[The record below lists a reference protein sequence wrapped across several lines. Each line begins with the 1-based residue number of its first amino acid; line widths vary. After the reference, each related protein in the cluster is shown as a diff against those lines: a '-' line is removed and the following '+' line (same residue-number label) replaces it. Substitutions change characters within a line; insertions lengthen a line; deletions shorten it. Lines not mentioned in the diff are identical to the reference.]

1 MILGT
6 KDKTEQLC
14 PVEQGRPVSQ
24 SENSTGSP
32 PKIIDRASLLSQAV
46 QRNARHV
53 WGERAAHQA
62 RASAASGALTT
73 LLREMWTGSAIPSHV
88 LRMTKQL
95 I

>member
-14 PVEQGRPVSQ
+14 PLEQGRPVSQ
-24 SENSTGSP
+24 SENITGSP
-32 PKIIDRASLLSQAV
+32 PKTVDRASLLSQAV

-53 WGERAAHQA
+53 WGEQAAHQA
-62 RASAASGALTT
+62 RGSTASGALTT